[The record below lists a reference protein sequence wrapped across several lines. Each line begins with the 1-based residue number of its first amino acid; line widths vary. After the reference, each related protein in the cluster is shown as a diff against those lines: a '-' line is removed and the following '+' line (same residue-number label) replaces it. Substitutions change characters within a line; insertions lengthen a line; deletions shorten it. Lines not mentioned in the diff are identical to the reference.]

1 MNILASVHLYPPEH
15 LCGAEFM
22 LHGILKH
29 MQKQGHT
36 VKVLL
41 HQANQYKI
49 TTHYVYDD
57 VDVFPPDQNT
67 IMNLFRWADI
77 TITHLDYTAWTVHMA
92 AVQRVPVVHL
102 IHNTHPYRHII
113 DAEKPQFVV
122 YNAQWAADKL
132 KYPHASMVLPPP
144 VDPSVYNVGKDC
156 STNDAITLINLDGN
170 KGGHILRA
178 IAEAM
183 PDRKFIGVIGSY
195 SEPYKDGQHTNQ
207 PPNVEVLLKQP
218 DIRKV
223 YERTRV
229 LIMPSRYESWGRTA
243 TEAMCNGIPVICT
256 STPGLLENCG
266 EAGYYIQDRNKIMD
280 WVKAIKRLDDKK
292 IYAAASKKAKERAA
306 SLDPQENLHRLEKFM
321 QNAIATYR

>member
-41 HQANQYKI
+41 HQANHYKI
-49 TTHYVYDD
+49 TNHYVYDD
-57 VDVFPPDQNT
+57 VDVFPPDQAT

-77 TITHLDYTAWTVHMA
+77 AITHLDYTSWTIHMA

-102 IHNTHPYRHII
+102 IHNTHPYVHII
-113 DAEKPQFVV
+113 DAEKAQFIV

-144 VDPSVYNVGKDC
+144 VDPDVYNVGKDS
-156 STNDAITLINLDGN
+156 STNDAITLINLDTN

-183 PDRKFIGVIGSY
+183 PDRKFIGVVGSY

-207 PPNVEVLLKQP
+207 PPNVEVLPKQP
-218 DIRKV
+218 DIKKV
-223 YERTRV
+223 YEKTRI
-229 LIMPSRYESWGRTA
+229 LIMPSQYESWGRTA
-243 TEAMCNGIPVICT
+243 TEAMCSGIPVICT

-266 EAGYYIQDRNKIMD
+266 EAGYYIQDRSKIMD

-306 SLDPQENLHRLEKFM
+306 ALDPKENLYHLEKFM

>member
-41 HQANQYKI
+41 HQANHYRI
-49 TTHYVYDD
+49 TSHYVYDD
-57 VDVFPPDQNT
+57 VDVFPPDGNT
-67 IMNLFRWADI
+67 IVNLFRWADI
-77 TITHLDYTAWTVHMA
+77 AITHLDYTAWTIHMA

-113 DAEKPQFVV
+113 DAEKPQHIV

-132 KYPHASMVLPPP
+132 KYPHASIVLPPP
-144 VDPSVYNVGKDC
+144 VDPNVYNVGKDS
-156 STNDAITLINLDGN
+156 STNDAITLINLDTN

-195 SEPYKDGQHTNQ
+195 SEPAKDGQHTNQ
-207 PPNVEVLLKQP
+207 PPNVEVLPKQP

-229 LIMPSRYESWGRTA
+229 LIMPSQYESWGRTA
-243 TEAMCNGIPVICT
+243 TEAMCSGIPVICT

-306 SLDPQENLHRLEKFM
+306 ALDPKENLHRLEKFM

>member
-41 HQANQYKI
+41 HQANQYRI
-49 TTHYVYDD
+49 TNHYVYDD

-77 TITHLDYTAWTVHMA
+77 AITHLDYTAWTVHMS

-144 VDPSVYNVGKDC
+144 VDPNVYNVGKDC
-156 STNDAITLINLDGN
+156 STNEAVTLINLDGN

-183 PDRKFIGVIGSY
+183 PDRKFIGVVGSY

-207 PPNVEVLLKQP
+207 PPNVEVLPKQP
-218 DIRKV
+218 DIKKV
-223 YERTRV
+223 YERTRI
-229 LIMPSRYESWGRTA
+229 LIMPSQYESWGRTA

-266 EAGYYIQDRNKIMD
+266 EAGYYIQDRSKIMD

-306 SLDPQENLHRLEKFM
+306 ALDPKENLHRLEQFM